1 MNTIPGVPPLVANPI
16 QWKLLE
22 GVPATDYDRLIVKA
36 PYETDR
42 NFAHFYREA
51 ANRLASTFSGKPED
65 DMILLPF
72 LGLYR
77 QAYELALKSFI
88 RNLAKERRRL
98 VDAFNPELVPDE
110 IEKRIQYTLGHN
122 LHKLLNEVQK
132 HWEALDLGEDIP
144 ADLIALIM
152 EMHQT
157 DPAGTS
163 FRYSSVNQPTDQVRS
178 DFPDLVKMLDE
189 GLTTLWSVED
199 WADSLTGAVPD
210 P

>member
-1 MNTIPGVPPLVANPI
+1 MNIVASVPPPTTTEI
-16 QWKLLE
+16 KWKLLE
-22 GVPATDYDRLIVKA
+22 AAPATDYDRLIVKA

-42 NFAHFYREA
+42 HFAVFYREA
-51 ANRLASTFSGKPED
+51 ANRLAATFSGKSED

-88 RNLAKERRRL
+88 RDLAKERRRL
-98 VDAFNPELVPDE
+98 VDSGNPDLHPDE
-110 IEKRIQYTLGHN
+110 IEKKIQYTLGHN

-132 HWEALDLGEDIP
+132 HWETLELGEAIP
-144 ADLIALIM
+144 SDLIALIV

-157 DPAGTS
+157 DPAGAS
-163 FRYSSVNQPTDQVRS
+163 FRYSSVNQPTDQAQS

-189 GLTTLWSVED
+189 GLRTLWSVED

>member
-1 MNTIPGVPPLVANPI
+1 MNTIPSVSPLVANPI

-22 GVPATDYDRLIVKA
+22 GVPATDYDRLIVKS

-42 NFAHFYREA
+42 HFALFYREA

-88 RNLAKERRRL
+88 RDLAKERRRL
-98 VDAFNPELVPDE
+98 VDASNPDLVPDE

-122 LHKLLNEVQK
+122 LHKLVNEVQI
-132 HWEALDLGEDIP
+132 HWGALDLGADIP
-144 ADLIALIM
+144 ADLISLIM

-157 DPAGTS
+157 NPAGTS

-178 DFPDLVKMLDE
+178 DFPDLVKMLEE

>member
-1 MNTIPGVPPLVANPI
+1 MNSIPSIPPPATNPI

-22 GVPATDYDRLIVKA
+22 SVPASDYKRLIVKA

-42 NFAHFYREA
+42 HFAVFYRDS

-88 RNLAKERRRL
+88 RDLAKERRRL
-98 VDAFNPELVPDE
+98 GESGNPDISHDE

-132 HWEALDLGEDIP
+132 HWKELNLEADIP

-157 DPAGTS
+157 DPAGTG
-163 FRYSSVNQPTDQVRS
+163 FRYSSVNQPSDQTRS
-178 DFPDLVKMLDE
+178 DFPDLVEMLDE
-189 GLTTLWSVED
+189 GLTTLWAVED
-199 WADSLTGAVPD
+199 WANSRTSAVPD

>member
-1 MNTIPGVPPLVANPI
+1 MNTIPSVPPPIANPI
-16 QWKLLE
+16 QWTLLE
-22 GVPATDYDRLIVKA
+22 GAPATDYDRLIVKA

-42 NFAHFYREA
+42 HFALFYRES

-88 RNLAKERRRL
+88 RDLAKERRRL
-98 VDAFNPELVPDE
+98 VDASNPDLVPDE
-110 IEKRIQYTLGHN
+110 IDKRIQYTLGHN

-163 FRYSSVNQPTDQVRS
+163 FRYSSVNQPTDQARS